1 VKALYLETSALA
13 QAYLEGRPDVLAA
26 LHSARRGC
34 RVFSSA
40 LTELEVR
47 RALLRAER
55 EREVSAA
62 EAARA
67 LSAVLRLLQHVDV
80 LPLAAPV
87 LARAGDVFPVPLRA
101 LDAIHVATALL
112 IHQRR
117 EVEEMVMFS
126 RDHRVRDNAVALGMQ
141 VA

>member
-1 VKALYLETSALA
+1 M
-13 QAYLEGRPDVLAA
+13 
-26 LHSARRGC
+26 
-34 RVFSSA
+34 
-40 LTELEVR
+40 
-47 RALLRAER
+47 
-55 EREVSAA
+55 SAA

-67 LSAVLRLLQHVDV
+67 LSAVLRLFQHVDV
-80 LPLAAPV
+80 VPLAAPV
-87 LARAGDVFPVPLRA
+87 LARAGDVFPGHLRT

-141 VA
+141 VV